1 MAVLLRVLR
10 ISGEEVLAL
19 TADEIDELWNTFGTT
34 VKALK
39 QLMLQLPSMQG
50 LSPHRLRLVRDGEVM
65 SDHLDWGE
73 NLGLGPLKLDLV
85 VLDFV
90 ELTDDQSLRFAEAVQ
105 EGRDDEVEELLHMPA
120 DPNIEGI
127 WEMLPA
133 ATRESISVASRV
145 RIAELL
151 ILLGA
156 DPRKAA
162 NSSGQS
168 PLAVACER
176 QQWDFVKFLLLP
188 QLSLQEA
195 VDVNEADTSG
205 NTPLWF
211 AAQNGGFSIANL
223 LLFAGADRDRANF
236 CGQTPLWIAARE
248 GHLSVVQLLVLAG
261 ADRDREDQEVF
272 ASPAEV
278 AEKEG
283 HVDIAQLLRT
293 SCLVMSAA
301 VSPIPLR
308 SVSAIWRLSVEAPVG
323 ATLVDVAKVSAL
335 HH

>member
-1 MAVLLRVLR
+1 MAVLLRILR

-39 QLMLQLPSMQG
+39 HLLLQLPSMQG
-50 LSPHRLRLVRDGEVM
+50 LSHHRLRLVRDGEVM
-65 SDHLDWGE
+65 SDDLDWGA
-73 NLGLGPLKLDLV
+73 NLGLGSLKLDLV

-90 ELTDDQSLRFAEAVQ
+90 ELTCDQSVHFAEAVQ

-120 DPNIEGI
+120 DPNIDYVTAFNTPPLLWQAASRCLLETAGILLEARANVNEGDPFNCTP
-127 WEMLPA
+127 LCA
-133 ATRESISVASRV
+133 AVTYHGDWDMIQLLIKADADILLGDDFGRTALWCAANHGRV

-162 NSSGQS
+162 SASGQS

-205 NTPLWF
+205 NTPLWY

-223 LLFAGADRDRANF
+223 LLFAGADKDRGNS
-236 CGQTPLWIAARE
+236 CGQTPLWIAETNWAC
-248 GHLSVVQLLVLAG
+248 S
-261 ADRDREDQEVF
+261 
-272 ASPAEV
+272 
-278 AEKEG
+278 
-283 HVDIAQLLRT
+283 
-293 SCLVMSAA
+293 
-301 VSPIPLR
+301 IPR
-308 SVSAIWRLSVEAPVG
+308 PGRG
-323 ATLVDVAKVSAL
+323 T
-335 HH
+335 